1 MKNSIKLEELAMW
14 AVSIYAL
21 TLLDAAW
28 WWYLVLFLAPDI
40 SMLGYAAGNEIGA
53 ACYNLFHHKGI
64 AIAIFVTGLAIK
76 NELLQLTGI
85 TLFGH
90 ASMDRLFGYG
100 LKLKQGFKYT
110 HLGLIGKNNKQ

>member
-14 AVSIYAL
+14 AASIYGLA
-21 TLLDAAW
+21 LLDAAW
-28 WWYLVLFLAPDI
+28 WWYLLLFLAPDI
-40 SMLGYAAGNEIGA
+40 SMLAYVAGNEMGA

-64 AIAIFVTGLAIK
+64 AVAIFIAGMIMK

-85 TLFGH
+85 SLFGH
-90 ASMDRLFGYG
+90 ASQDRVFGYG
-100 LKLKQGFKYT
+100 LKLKQGFQYT